1 LHPFMPFV
9 TEEIWQKIKS
19 SLETIHLKPDIK
31 ESIMNSEYPES
42 LPRELEAEED
52 MSVILDAVMG
62 IRTVR
67 GELNISPSLK
77 VNAAIKTYSRKAEKI
92 LNDNLHYIKALAK
105 ADEIKTGM
113 DIEKPEGSATSV
125 KGSMEIFVPLKGL
138 LNIAAELDRLMKDMA
153 KVKLSIA
160 SLNKKLFNDD
170 FLEKAPKEIIEK
182 EKAKYEEV
190 IHMKDRITESIKM
203 LKEAEVN
210 DDA

>member
-1 LHPFMPFV
+1 
-9 TEEIWQKIKS
+9 
-19 SLETIHLKPDIK
+19 
-31 ESIMNSEYPES
+31 
-42 LPRELEAEED
+42 LPGEPEAEED

-77 VNAAIKTYSRKAEKI
+77 VNAAIKTYSPKAEKI
-92 LNDNLHYIKALAK
+92 LKDNLHYIKALAR

-153 KVKLSIA
+153 KVELSIA

-170 FLEKAPKEIIEK
+170 FLQKAPKEIIEK
-182 EKAKYEEV
+182 EKTKYEEL